1 MNKRS
6 RDKKLAKNLRDP
18 HAHIFYKFL
27 SQYPVGKIQTRNEKI
42 PDTFTKGANVPKI
55 KRIDSIQRKCDFKW
69 IQLN

>member
-27 SQYPVGKIQTRNEKI
+27 PQYPVGKIQTQNEKI
-42 PDTFTKGANVPKI
+42 PDTFTKAQMYRGKL
-55 KRIDSIQRKCDFKW
+55 RESIQFSG
-69 IQLN
+69 NVTSNGYN